1 MREVQRQLDHDLTLR
16 EFLIVKGQRRILRD
30 LEEKERK
37 KKEFEIQNLEN
48 QLRLYEDTLKQIQVH
63 IKQRIN
69 VFVMIVFFYRNS
81 AKRKTFNASLPSSSN
96 RKRRTLRCSIT
107 LTN

>member
-69 VFVMIVFFYRNS
+69 AFVMIVFFIEI
-81 AKRKTFNASLPSSSN
+81 LP
-96 RKRRTLRCSIT
+96 RGRRSTHRFPVRQTGRGELCAVQLR
-107 LTN
+107 